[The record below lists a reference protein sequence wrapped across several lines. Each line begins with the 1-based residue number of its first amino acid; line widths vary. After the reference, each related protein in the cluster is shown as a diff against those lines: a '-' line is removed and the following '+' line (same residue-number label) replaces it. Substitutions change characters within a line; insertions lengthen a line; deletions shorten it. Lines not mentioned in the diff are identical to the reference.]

1 MKKRILAMAL
11 TAAMMLSLFPA
22 SVFALPESQPTAS
35 SSEIV
40 AQLNESASGDSQPA
54 ASEKTNSEPTA
65 ASEKAASSEA
75 ASSEVTSSEAASSEA
90 ASSEATSSE
99 AASSEAASSEPAQA
113 EEPKA
118 EKQESKLDA
127 LKNALGRLFGGE
139 VAPASIVDPKEPT
152 DTYEFYVNDAR
163 QDDLTQYITS
173 GSNLKLPATPQKEG
187 FVFEGWFI
195 GEEKL
200 TDGMT
205 RTVTGG
211 KTVRVEA
218 KFAAASYVRFVDTDN
233 KTVVHTAKGKPGEL
247 VSQGDLETAAKKVN
261 LNKDQSVTGWNT
273 KENADAEMTAI
284 QFAQGTVTLY
294 PVVKTGYWVTF
305 DSNGGSYVEPL
316 FGKAGTT
323 VEFAAITPKRAGYTF
338 DGWFMGETR
347 VTAAN
352 GTEIVVAHWTPA
364 QAQYTV
370 IYWLENADDTEYSF
384 VESVVKT
391 GLSGEQAVA
400 DPKPYEGFDL
410 NKEKTEPKTIAGD
423 GSTILNVYYSRNW
436 YDVKFYGGYFHKDKE
451 YTQYRIHAKYGADI
465 SSKWPRGTTW
475 SVTDQVL
482 LGPWQSHIDTM
493 PLGGKNFYGPKER
506 MFNSEAGY
514 YLEALPDETGVESQG
529 RIYKLDHTDTAAG
542 GLLSVSQED
551 KYPIKGFDYSHGTP
565 NGQNY
570 DGAKFYYN
578 RQEYQIKFVNGGTVD
593 TKQFKYQYPIES
605 ANYTPDPP
613 SSIPEGYH
621 FDGWYEDDQFTSEKF
636 AFAGKTMPANNIT
649 LYAKWAAPE
658 ITVTI
663 LMGDNDKQTIP
674 VKYGSKLS
682 ECETWNNLVS
692 QLQPDAWMKDGKI
705 FNPETKLH
713 ENIILTPYYKNE
725 ATPCTITYVE
735 GENSW
740 SDTAYAKGSMATILK
755 PRYSEGLEF
764 QYWKMGDKQLLPG
777 ESINITSDVTL
788 TAEYGVS
795 LTLTYHNGNTPKQI
809 MVPANSKQT
818 AADPATLWA
827 DFKASPDKEFAG
839 WATTENGTTVEY
851 EIGDVFY
858 VSTQGSNDLYV
869 VWKDKINIGEEGRLK
884 VEGLSD
890 VTYNGQEQKQ
900 KPTSVT
906 DQKTGKQLVEGTDY
920 ELDYTGQNMK
930 DAGTVTI
937 TIRGKG
943 KYINTATCSY
953 EILKRQVTL
962 TGEEATK
969 VYDGTPLK
977 NTTVKVTKG
986 EFVEGEAP
994 EYFTQKIAQITN
1006 VGSRMNYIEVQWPF
1020 GSDAYKNYDIRTE
1033 DKFLIVTPRK
1043 IKLTSATDSKQ
1054 YDGEPLMNATVTA
1067 QYIDKDGNVVPTE
1080 KGFVD
1085 GEGAA
1090 YTVTGKQTDAGS
1102 SKNNFTYTLNEN
1114 TLKENYEIEC
1124 EFGTLTVTHKNVNPE
1139 IGTGMTVEGIEN
1151 VKYNGKAQML
1161 EPVVKNGEKTLTKD
1175 ADYTLTYSHED
1186 RDFTNVT
1193 GKDITVHVKGIGNY
1207 EGEVT
1212 RTYQITK
1219 RSLILKA
1226 ASETRVYNGESWK
1239 NETYTIDENCDGLA
1253 PNETPKVSV
1262 QAQSTVKD
1270 VTTGDG
1276 VANHVFLTQPTQGKF
1291 NAGNYT
1297 IEAKPGFLKV
1307 IPATLTITTKS
1318 ASKTYDGNDLT
1329 EPNGYSID
1337 GLVKGETV
1345 NFSITGRQKEVG
1357 SSDNTYVIDWNKST
1371 AKQGNYTIVDKLGKL
1386 TVTSSGSSSGGSSSG
1401 GGSSTPTPAP
1411 EQAPTP
1417 TPAPVIVPAAPTPA
1431 PTPVRR
1437 VAPAATATPAPAAK
1451 PTETIAES
1459 EPPKAES
1466 EPEVIEDEETPL
1478 APMATGK
1485 WALVNLVLMILT
1497 VLASLLML
1505 LGVIGK
1511 KRGRNNK
1518 SFWRIASLIPA
1529 IGALAAFVLTENMK
1543 LPMAMVDRWT
1553 LLMVIIAVL
1562 QLIVAAM
1569 SKKQNESED
1578 DGANA

>member
-22 SVFALPESQPTAS
+22 SAFALPESQPTAS

-40 AQLNESASGDSQPA
+40 AQLNESASADSQPA

-65 ASEKAASSEA
+65 ASEKA
-75 ASSEVTSSEAASSEA
+75 VGSEAASSEA
-90 ASSEATSSE
+90 ASSEATSSEAVSSE

-118 EKQESKLDA
+118 EKQESKLNA

-139 VAPASIVDPKEPT
+139 VAPASIVDPKEQT
-152 DTYEFYVNDAR
+152 DTYEFYVNGAR

-195 GEEKL
+195 GKEKL

-205 RTVTGG
+205 PTVIGG
-211 KTVRVEA
+211 ETVCVEA

-233 KTVVHTAKGKPGEL
+233 ETVVHTAKGNPGEP

-261 LNKDQSVTGWNT
+261 LNKDQSVMGWNT
-273 KENADAEMTAI
+273 IKNADAEMTTI
-284 QFAQGTVTLY
+284 QFEQGTVTLY

-323 VEFAAITPKRAGYTF
+323 VEFKAITPKRAGYTF
-338 DGWFMGETR
+338 DGWFKGETK

-370 IYWLENADDTEYSF
+370 IYWQENADDERYSF

-436 YDVKFYGGYFHKDKE
+436 YDVKFYGGYFDRNKE

-465 SSKWPRGTTW
+465 SSKWPKGTTW
-475 SVTDQVL
+475 SVTAQVL

-506 MFNSEAGY
+506 IFNSEAGY

-565 NGQNY
+565 NGQEYN
-570 DGAKFYYN
+570 GAKFYYN
-578 RQEYQIKFVNGGTVD
+578 RQEYQIKFVNGGTVE
-593 TKQFKYQYPIES
+593 TKQFKYQYPIKG

-621 FDGWYEDDQFTSEKF
+621 FAGWYEDDQFTSEKF
-636 AFAGKTMPANNIT
+636 AFEGKTMPANNIT

-692 QLQPDAWMKDGKI
+692 QLKPDAWMKDGKI
-705 FNPETKLH
+705 FNPDTKLH
-713 ENIILTPYYKNE
+713 ENITLKPYYKNE
-725 ATPCTITYVE
+725 ATPCTITYD
-735 GENSW
+735 ENGTPW
-740 SDTAYAKGSMATILK
+740 KDLTKYAKGGMATILK
-755 PRYSEGLEF
+755 PQYSEGLEF
-764 QYWKMGDKQLLPG
+764 QYWKMGDKQILPG

-788 TAEYGVS
+788 TAVYGVS
-795 LTLTYHNGNTPKQI
+795 LTLTYHNGNISKQI

-818 AADPATLWA
+818 AANPADLWA
-827 DFKASPDKEFAG
+827 DFTAPANQEFAG
-839 WATTENGTTVEY
+839 WATTEKGTVEY
-851 EIGDVFY
+851 AIGDAFY

-884 VEGLSD
+884 VDGLSN

-900 KPTSVT
+900 KPNSVT
-906 DQKTGKQLVEGTDY
+906 DQKTGEQLAEGTDY

-962 TGEEATK
+962 TSADGEKT
-969 VYDGTPLK
+969 YDGTPLT
-977 NTTVKVTKG
+977 NSNVTVSG
-986 EFVEGEAP
+986 
-994 EYFTQKIAQITN
+994 
-1006 VGSRMNYIEVQWPF
+1006 
-1020 GSDAYKNYDIRTE
+1020 D
-1033 DKFLIVTPRK
+1033 
-1043 IKLTSATDSKQ
+1043 
-1054 YDGEPLMNATVTA
+1054 
-1067 QYIDKDGNVVPTE
+1067 
-1080 KGFVD
+1080 GFVD

-1102 SKNNFTYTLNEN
+1102 SKNTFTYKLNEN
-1114 TLKENYEIEC
+1114 TLEKNYEIEC
-1124 EFGTLTVTHKNVNPE
+1124 VLGTLTVKRKNVNPE
-1139 IGTGMTVEGIEN
+1139 ISTGMTVSGITD
-1151 VKYNGKAQML
+1151 VKYNGKEQKL
-1161 EPVVKNGEKTLTKD
+1161 EPVVQNGEKTLTKD
-1175 ADYTLTYSHED
+1175 VDYTLTYSHD
-1186 RDFTNVT
+1186 GDDFTNVT
-1193 GKDITVHVKGIGNY
+1193 GKNITVYVKGIGNY

-1212 RTYQITK
+1212 TTYQITK

-1270 VTTGDG
+1270 VTTGEG
-1276 VANHVFLTQPTQGKF
+1276 VENHVFLTQSQQGNF
-1291 NAGNYT
+1291 NADNYT
-1297 IEAKPGFLKV
+1297 IEAKPGYLKV
-1307 IPATLTITTKS
+1307 TPATLTITTKS
-1318 ASKTYDGNDLT
+1318 ASKTYDGSDLT

-1357 SSDNTYVIDWNKST
+1357 SSDNTYVIDWDKST
-1371 AKQGNYTIVDKLGKL
+1371 AKQGNYKIENHLGKL
-1386 TVTSSGSSSGGSSSG
+1386 TVEARKGGGSSGGSSSG
-1401 GGSSTPTPAP
+1401 GSSSTPTPAP

-1417 TPAPVIVPAAPTPA
+1417 TPAPVTVPAAPAPA

-1437 VAPAATATPAPAAK
+1437 VAPAATATPAPTAK

-1478 APMATGK
+1478 APMANGK

-1505 LGVIGK
+1505 LGMIGK